1 MLNKKLFSIAMLYF
15 ASFTGVYALT
25 VNPSLP
31 INHRVT
37 VQPIIVSD
45 DDGSNTASFM
55 GSASAQSEIEGYID
69 QIWGQAGIDV
79 KFLNPNNWNNT
90 FANWGT
96 GGPPNNNGDD
106 RLQSDLTTIVNDGAS
121 AGVTNSDSSIIN
133 IFFVKI
139 AAGFGLLGDNNAAGL
154 GYVSGNGITQYVGS
168 NLLGFTSG
176 REVVAS
182 VIAHEIGHNLGLG
195 HLSLADHPHNL
206 MTPGGDGEILNST
219 QIATVL
225 GSNLVTAVPLPAA
238 FWFMF
243 SGFALL
249 FRFKQP
255 KAIA

>member
-25 VNPSLP
+25 VNPSQT
-31 INHRVT
+31 ISHRVT

-45 DDGSNTASFM
+45 NDGSNTASFM

-90 FANWGT
+90 FANWGA
-96 GGPPNNNGDD
+96 GGPPNNAGNT
-106 RLQSDLTTIVNDGAS
+106 RPQSDLTTIVNDGAS

-139 AAGFGLLGDNNAAGL
+139 AAGFGLLSDNNAAGL

-168 NLLGFTSG
+168 NLLGFTGG

-182 VIAHEIGHNLGLG
+182 VIAHEIGHNLGLV
-195 HLSLADHPHNL
+195 HTTPDDNL
-206 MTPGGDGEILNST
+206 MTPGGNGEILDST
-219 QIATVL
+219 QIATAL
-225 GSNLVTAVPLPAA
+225 GSDLVTAVPLPAA

-255 KAIA
+255 NAIA